1 MSIIDSV
8 IFFFGVVFS
17 YNPKFTKFYLGTTQE
32 NIFVNETMKIYL
44 PYHIYDIFLGS
55 LVSKRR
61 YTYLVYGI
69 EIQKLLKK
77 KKFKCHVTQAYSIK
91 IVNLCKDDF
100 YKFCDTKH

>member
-1 MSIIDSV
+1 MSIIGSV

-77 KKFKCHVTQAYSIK
+77 KKIQMSCNTGLFNK
-91 IVNLCKDDF
+91 NCKF
-100 YKFCDTKH
+100 M